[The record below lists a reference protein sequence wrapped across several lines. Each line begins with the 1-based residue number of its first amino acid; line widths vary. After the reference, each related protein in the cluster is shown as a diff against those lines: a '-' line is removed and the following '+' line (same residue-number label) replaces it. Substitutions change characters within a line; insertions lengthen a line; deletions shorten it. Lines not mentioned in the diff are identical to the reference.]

1 MKHGATGSEGR
12 SWKANGNRAM
22 TIQSRLAE
30 SFARFWRLSPDSL
43 KAVVPVALNRISL
56 KLLNL
61 NWFFLLAVMGKRRT
75 LFAQKK
81 LTSIVLLFYKFI
93 HMSTSQNNSSS
104 SNHSD
109 KDTNGDS
116 SDSKADK
123 PQPQKEKLIFP
134 VSSNASEQFS
144 EQPSNL
150 IEFSSD
156 TTSSD
161 GE

>member
-1 MKHGATGSEGR
+1 MEKRKTPF
-12 SWKANGNRAM
+12 
-22 TIQSRLAE
+22 T
-30 SFARFWRLSPDSL
+30 L
-43 KAVVPVALNRISL
+43 K
-56 KLLNL
+56 
-61 NWFFLLAVMGKRRT
+61 T
-75 LFAQKK
+75 
-81 LTSIVLLFYKFI
+81 LTSIVLLFYKLI

-109 KDTNGDS
+109 KNTNGNS

-123 PQPQKEKLIFP
+123 PQPQKEKLILP